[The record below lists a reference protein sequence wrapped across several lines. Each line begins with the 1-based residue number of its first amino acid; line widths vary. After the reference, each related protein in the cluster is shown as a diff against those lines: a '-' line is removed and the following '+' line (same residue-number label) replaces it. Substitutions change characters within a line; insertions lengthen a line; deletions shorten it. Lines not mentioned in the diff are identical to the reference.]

1 MFPTYIDLLKNAIS
15 AHSLALMNVFV
26 YCRRHL
32 KVVAPEGM
40 HGITTNFT
48 IRNHLHLKVADE
60 KMKCSSVFDSL
71 FVCGCLCDYVC
82 PGAGAVTMAPRT
94 LKLGIGTLLNIL

>member
-1 MFPTYIDLLKNAIS
+1 MLNLETFLPSNLHIKL
-15 AHSLALMNVFV
+15 
-26 YCRRHL
+26 
-32 KVVAPEGM
+32 
-40 HGITTNFT
+40 

-71 FVCGCLCDYVC
+71 FVCGCLCDYTC